1 MLLENLN
8 NWLILFFKETTK
20 KQDAEI
26 SKTVKVIKATK
37 TIESAECAEA
47 AESVQSAEAIYIEGN
62 TTVFIKNLTATIC
75 RIEKGN

>member
-1 MLLENLN
+1 
-8 NWLILFFKETTK
+8 LFSKETTK
-20 KQDAEI
+20 KQDAE

-37 TIESAECAEA
+37 TTEFAECAEA
-47 AESVQSAEAIYIEGN
+47 AESVQSAEAIYMEGN